1 MGSTN
6 LTLLPYYYYYL
17 IYFRGFLRGDV
28 KVVVATVAFGM
39 GIDKPDVRL
48 IVHYGPPRSIESYY
62 QQVNNSSI

>member
-1 MGSTN
+1 M
-6 LTLLPYYYYYL
+6 
-17 IYFRGFLRGDV
+17 IECRGFQRGDI

-62 QQVNNSSI
+62 QQVLLLI